1 MRWNS
6 FARSVVFAAAAALLA
21 VPFFLLFAPLFGA
34 HTAVAGLS
42 IVLSA
47 AYVAG
52 IAGDVRRGLGAAA
65 LVGLLGLLVVAIAG
79 SLAEVVIGSAVV
91 LAVVRSGLLHR
102 RRGGA
107 RTLAVEVFLG
117 VAGLLVARFLADAS
131 IAGLAL
137 AIWGFFLV
145 QSFFFLLGA
154 APGAVRVHREVD
166 PFERARGRLLDL
178 FEDGVI

>member
-6 FARSVVFAAAAALLA
+6 FARSAVFAAAAALLA

-34 HTAVAGLS
+34 HTAVVSLA
-42 IVLSA
+42 IALSA

-52 IAGDVRRGLGAAA
+52 IAGNLRRGLA
-65 LVGLLGLLVVAIAG
+65 GLLGLLVCAIAESLPEVAIG
-79 SLAEVVIGSAVV
+79 TAVV

-102 RRGGA
+102 GRGRA
-107 RTLAVEVFLG
+107 RALAVELCLG
-117 VAGLLVARFLADAS
+117 AAALLVARFLADAS

-137 AIWGFFLV
+137 TVWGFFLV

-154 APGAVRVHREVD
+154 GPGAVRARPEVD
-166 PFERARGRLLDL
+166 PFEQARGRLLEL